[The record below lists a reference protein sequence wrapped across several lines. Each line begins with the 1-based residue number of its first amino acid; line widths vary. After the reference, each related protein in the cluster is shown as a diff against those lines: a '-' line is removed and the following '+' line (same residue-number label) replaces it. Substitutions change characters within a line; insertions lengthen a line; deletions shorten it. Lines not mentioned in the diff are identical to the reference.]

1 MNGFADRT
9 DSTVSDGFADGADR
23 RLGFFRGTFPAA
35 CLIAIGVGESGGEMR
50 MQTGG
55 ILRARG
61 SWRPAL
67 GGAATILLVF
77 TLAGR
82 VRAQES
88 SAPPAPTAQSD
99 APAFVT
105 LQSEVTDPAAP
116 STSAVPSVA
125 PGDSVNLEQRVH
137 DLETIIKQMQAQQN
151 GALPASANFQDA
163 LTQPEN
169 QVPPAPE
176 PAPVPAFNPIG
187 TEGEAPAPISPDLGI
202 AGWIN
207 HGFYVESPDKA
218 FMLHFT
224 GQIQLD
230 YREFLRTKD
239 RSDIDTFLLRRARFG
254 LEATLEKYYEFRF
267 LPDFGQGTT
276 IVQDAYMNIH
286 YWNEFQFEVGRFK
299 QPISYE
305 QLIQDRYVPTLER
318 SLIDQLVPQRDLGAM
333 IHGEEVC
340 NNLFDYAV
348 SLSNGE
354 INGNSTDLND
364 HKDLDGRFAIRPLNW
379 LEDEEW
385 LRWFQVGFSGG
396 FGIEQE
402 PINPATLRTPD
413 TVPYFS
419 FNSTV
424 RADGLRTRLCPE
436 LAYFYG
442 PVGFFAEY
450 YDEHQDM
457 TPTATG
463 KGSGLV
469 EDVPFR
475 GYVCTGTCFLTGET
489 RTTYSQQIFPL
500 RNFDP
505 RHPISSPGAWE
516 LVARVSHLGT
526 GDIVYSKGDAQ
537 LANPATTANVATE
550 YTLGFNW
557 YFNGFFRMQFNYE
570 HDMFNRSV
578 LLGTS
583 VADNELRSQ
592 DSLFTRFQIIF

>member
-1 MNGFADRT
+1 
-9 DSTVSDGFADGADR
+9 
-23 RLGFFRGTFPAA
+23 
-35 CLIAIGVGESGGEMR
+35 
-50 MQTGG
+50 
-55 ILRARG
+55 
-61 SWRPAL
+61 
-67 GGAATILLVF
+67 
-77 TLAGR
+77 
-82 VRAQES
+82 
-88 SAPPAPTAQSD
+88 
-99 APAFVT
+99 
-105 LQSEVTDPAAP
+105 
-116 STSAVPSVA
+116 
-125 PGDSVNLEQRVH
+125 
-137 DLETIIKQMQAQQN
+137 
-151 GALPASANFQDA
+151 
-163 LTQPEN
+163 
-169 QVPPAPE
+169 
-176 PAPVPAFNPIG
+176 
-187 TEGEAPAPISPDLGI
+187 
-202 AGWIN
+202 
-207 HGFYVESPDKA
+207 
-218 FMLHFT
+218 
-224 GQIQLD
+224 
-230 YREFLRTKD
+230 
-239 RSDIDTFLLRRARFG
+239 
-254 LEATLEKYYEFRF
+254 
-267 LPDFGQGTT
+267 
-276 IVQDAYMNIH
+276 MNIH

-489 RTTYSQQIFPL
+489 GLDLQPTDLSPPQFRSAASDLISGGMGAGRPRLPFGHRRHCLLEGRRSTREPRYNRECRHGIYAGLQLVFQRIFPDAVQL
-500 RNFDP
+500 RARHVQSLGAAGDQRRRQRTSQPEQLVHPVPDHLLAAESSAPQRGVTLSAFIRSALGLQNIRSARGRGTSDSRRRSRSPPAP
-505 RHPISSPGAWE
+505 RHKAACIA
-516 LVARVSHLGT
+516 
-526 GDIVYSKGDAQ
+526 I
-537 LANPATTANVATE
+537 
-550 YTLGFNW
+550 
-557 YFNGFFRMQFNYE
+557 
-570 HDMFNRSV
+570 
-578 LLGTS
+578 
-583 VADNELRSQ
+583 
-592 DSLFTRFQIIF
+592 